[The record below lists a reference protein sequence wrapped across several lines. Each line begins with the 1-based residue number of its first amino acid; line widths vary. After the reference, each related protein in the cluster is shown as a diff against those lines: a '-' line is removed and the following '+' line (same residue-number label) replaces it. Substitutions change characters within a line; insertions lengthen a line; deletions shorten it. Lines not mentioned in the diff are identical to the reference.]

1 MGQVMTAPSV
11 PAIILTS
18 RDRLVATNADGGL
31 SPLSSHII
39 LFGENAGHNLGDVD
53 EVIAQGWNAFSAGIT
68 DPAYTGSIIL
78 GSNAATGLL
87 TTAGSGVALPV
98 IVIGRNAA
106 RLATGGMSASVI
118 IGDGAL
124 ENGVGGG
131 GSNYSSNVV
140 IGPQACQ
147 NVLFA
152 NGNPFNNNVVMGF
165 RAGRGAVGSTSMIN
179 VIIIGGGAC
188 ESVQNGIDNSIVIGA
203 FAAPNMSGTTNI
215 VMGVNSA
222 GGSGSNNVTIGSG
235 FRAGS
240 FNSVLGN
247 GSSVSDGSNNVLLG
261 SRIGAIQTASDCII
275 LGNQAGVFTGLTD
288 IPAQFLIEQ
297 QGSSVIYGKFYG
309 ASAGSVVFG
318 NTLAANRTLPG
329 TNIVQ
334 LMNGTATGNPVGGG
348 MFYGVAG
355 ELRWR
360 NVVGQD
366 TLLTPGAGFTVG
378 TLPAGLPIA
387 FVGARTYVTDALAP
401 AFGAPVAGG
410 GAVTIPVFFDGAAWI
425 VA

>member
-1 MGQVMTAPSV
+1 MG
-11 PAIILTS
+11 
-18 RDRLVATNADGGL
+18 
-31 SPLSSHII
+31 
-39 LFGENAGHNLGDVD
+39 
-53 EVIAQGWNAFSAGIT
+53 
-68 DPAYTGSIIL
+68 
-78 GSNAATGLL
+78 
-87 TTAGSGVALPV
+87 
-98 IVIGRNAA
+98 
-106 RLATGGMSASVI
+106 
-118 IGDGAL
+118 
-124 ENGVGGG
+124 
-131 GSNYSSNVV
+131 
-140 IGPQACQ
+140 
-147 NVLFA
+147 
-152 NGNPFNNNVVMGF
+152 
-165 RAGRGAVGSTSMIN
+165 IN
-179 VIIIGGGAC
+179 V
-188 ESVQNGIDNSIVIGA
+188 
-203 FAAPNMSGTTNI
+203 
-215 VMGVNSA
+215 A
-222 GGSGSNNVTIGSG
+222 GGSGSNNVGIGGG

-240 FNSVLGN
+240 FNALFGGAV
-247 GSSVSDGSNNVLLG
+247 VTDGSNNVLLG
-261 SRIGAIQTASDCII
+261 ARIGAIQTASDCVI

-348 MFYGVAG
+348 MFYGVGG

-366 TLLTPGAGFTVG
+366 TLLTPGAGFTVA